1 MLSHSAPQSNA
12 SCSIFTPLIP
22 SGHHHKSTILP
33 DKEWIELETKFL
45 EKKLEF
51 KLC

>member
-12 SCSIFTPLIP
+12 SCSTFIQLIP
-22 SGHHHKSTILP
+22 SSHHHKSTILP
-33 DKEWIELETKFL
+33 DKEGIELEAKFL

-51 KLC
+51 